1 MLTMSD
7 WFGALSPEDRSE
19 WDRFVDHTREHTA
32 RGMAE
37 SAFVM
42 SLAPKGKPDIK
53 FAVELGLA
61 IMLGKPLLVVQM
73 PGTEVPPK
81 LRQVADLVVM
91 ADLDTEDGQRLLAA
105 KVKKFMDALPDPA

>member
-1 MLTMSD
+1 MSSD
-7 WFGALSPEDRSE
+7 WFGSLSSSE
-19 WDRFVDHTREHTA
+19 RADWDAFVDHARENTV
-32 RGMAE
+32 RGMAD

-42 SLAPKGKPDIK
+42 SLVPEGKPDIK

-61 IMLGKPLLVVQM
+61 IMMGKPLLVVQM

-91 ADLDTEDGQRLLAA
+91 ADLDTEEGKRVLATRI
-105 KVKKFMDALPDPA
+105 KKFQEGLGP